1 MTAGAARNELWD
13 AIYAEDYPRV
23 QKLLETG
30 GGERWVNE
38 PHGAWKN
45 TSVHVATV
53 KENRKILNILIV
65 HKGDVNAINVNGT
78 TPLHIAVEKENRELV
93 QCLLQSGAKL
103 HKRNVIPEDASALL
117 M

>member
-38 PHGAWKN
+38 PHGVRR
-45 TSVHVATV
+45 SVHVATV

-65 HKGDVNAINVNGT
+65 HKGDVNVNGT